1 MKRRITESLMTKG
14 LRKRAQFTFGVSG
27 SLIAQGG
34 ALQNA
39 VLVHD
44 RRVSLPVALEL
55 RAELVDLHSLFLK
68 LFEPCLLNLSLR
80 RTRVGHHDLVAPA
93 GFEINQSRSLDEW
106 QKALCDFFLHT
117 LALFFEKVLEGS
129 LLLGGEVGLHR
140 DAHRLK
146 RRLKVRTESSM
157 LSRLGGAFDLGK
169 RFRVLA
175 KASQD
180 GCVSPGPGE
189 VLGVS
194 QECGPRQRNAAL
206 GELPRLGQHIP

>member
-1 MKRRITESLMTKG
+1 MKRRITEFLMTKG

-44 RRVSLPVALEL
+44 RRVNFPVTFQL
-55 RAELVDLHSLFLK
+55 RAQFVELHSLFLK

-106 QKALCDFFLHT
+106 QKALCDFFFLHT

-180 GCVSPGPGE
+180 GRVSPAPGE
-189 VLGVS
+189 VLGVC

-206 GELPRLGQHIP
+206 GEL